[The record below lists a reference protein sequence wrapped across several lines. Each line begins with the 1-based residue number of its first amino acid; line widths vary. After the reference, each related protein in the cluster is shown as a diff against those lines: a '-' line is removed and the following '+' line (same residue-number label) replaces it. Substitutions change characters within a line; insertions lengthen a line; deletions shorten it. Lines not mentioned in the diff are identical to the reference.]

1 MALPPK
7 PFRPRNWYWIVNGS
21 TTQVYSSAVGN
32 YVPVGNA
39 TYLAW
44 LADGNTPSLIDT
56 ETNLGEVLATHSLRP
71 TPAAIL
77 DGYTE
82 TQAVKLTIETVAK
95 ILFNHENRIRTLA
108 GQQPVNAAQFKAFIK
123 SQM

>member
-1 MALPPK
+1 MAIIPK

-32 YVPVGNA
+32 YVPVDNA
-39 TYLAW
+39 AYVAW
-44 LADGNTPSLIDT
+44 LADDHVATRIDT
-56 ETNLGEVLATHSLRP
+56 EASLGEVLATHSLRP
-71 TPAAIL
+71 APAAIL

-82 TQAVKLTIETVAK
+82 AQAVKLTIETVAK